1 VKFLL
6 IQLRRIGDVLMTTPS
21 IRLLRESFPEAE
33 LTFMTEAP
41 ADQVLRNNPFLDEIL
56 LYRKAQTISESISFI
71 RKLRKRQFDC
81 VIDFFGNPRSALTTR
96 FSAAPIRIGFS
107 FRGRSWAYTH
117 PVKISTE
124 VTYAA
129 QDKAQ
134 LLEELGIYANDF
146 GLNFFAEEEDKE
158 YAARLFGQLG
168 IKDSD
173 FVVTLSPV
181 SRQPYKVWP
190 AERFAVI
197 ADWLVQKHQAK
208 ILFLFGPGEEHFIDA
223 VREAMKQKALPD
235 YDIPSLT
242 ETLAILNKVDLHF
255 GNDNGPRHF
264 AVAGG
269 TPTLAVFGRP
279 WAVNWT
285 PPEDAQHCALEYDP
299 GCKNKCTYPECKL
312 ECLHGVTVEAVQA
325 ELETMIK
332 TFC

>member
-1 VKFLL
+1 
-6 IQLRRIGDVLMTTPS
+6 MT
-21 IRLLRESFPEAE
+21 RL
-33 LTFMTEAP
+33 
-41 ADQVLRNNPFLDEIL
+41 
-56 LYRKAQTISESISFI
+56 
-71 RKLRKRQFDC
+71 
-81 VIDFFGNPRSALTTR
+81 
-96 FSAAPIRIGFS
+96 SAAPIRIGFG

-117 PVKISTE
+117 PVKISAE
-124 VTYAA
+124 MTYAA

-146 GLNFFAEEEDKE
+146 GLNFFAAEEDKE
-158 YAARLFGQLG
+158 YAERLFGQLG
-168 IKDSD
+168 ITGSD

-190 AERFAVI
+190 AERFAMI
-197 ADWLVQKHQAK
+197 ADWLVQNYQAK

-223 VREAMKQKALPD
+223 VRAAMKQKALPD
-235 YDIPSLT
+235 YGIPSLA
-242 ETLAILNKVDLHF
+242 ETLAILNKVDLHL

-269 TPTLAVFGRP
+269 TPTLTIFGRP
-279 WAVNWT
+279 WAASWT
-285 PPEDAQHCALEYDP
+285 PPQAAQHFALEYDP